1 MKHLVIVESPS
12 KSKTIAKYLGKDYIV
27 TSSKGHI
34 RDLSKSGKDRLGID
48 LENDYKPKY
57 SIPRDKKETVKELKE
72 YVKKADFVYL
82 ATDPDREGEAISW
95 HLAQVLGIDMDQDN
109 RIVFH
114 EITKNAVTNAL
125 KHPRKIDQNLVKSQ
139 ETRRVLDRIIGF
151 KLSKLL
157 QRKIKSK
164 SAGRVQ
170 SVALRLICEKEAEI
184 RAFVPE
190 EYWKI
195 NAFFNKDKIDFEA
208 ELAKYQNKKVAIKNG
223 EEAQSIYDALS
234 KEFTVEK
241 LTKSVKKRNSK
252 APFITSTLQ
261 QEASSKLGFKA
272 RRTMSIAQRLYE
284 GVDLGTETVGLI
296 TYMRT
301 DSIRL
306 APEFVSSAM
315 GYIEE
320 KYGKNYV
327 GKVKVSKKTE
337 NVQDAHEAIRPT
349 SIYRTPESIKDRLTD
364 EQYKLYSLIYARA
377 IASLMAAAS
386 MDATSVVLDNN
397 GYKFNA
403 SGSVLK
409 FDGYLRAYGAYE
421 KASNELLPELSEGE
435 VLESKKIEKT
445 QHFTKP
451 PARYTEAKLIKTL
464 EELGIGRPST
474 YATIIDT
481 IVSRDY
487 VEMENRQFKPTESGE
502 LTNSKLVEFFD
513 DIINVEYTAKMENEL
528 DEIAKG
534 EDTYVHA
541 ISSFED
547 KFEPLLE
554 NAYEKMPKIE
564 PKKTGEKC
572 PVCGGDLVVRKGRY
586 GEFVACSNYPECKY
600 VKKDP
605 NDRTGEPSG
614 DICPNCGAPMIYKR
628 GRFGEFIACS
638 NYPECKTILKDKNDV
653 TNQETGEKCPKCGSP
668 MVYKKGRWGPFEAC
682 SNYPKCKYIKPKPK
696 KAKKKKEEDE

>member
-12 KSKTIAKYLGKDYIV
+12 KSKTIGKYLGKDYIV

-34 RDLSKSGKDRLGID
+34 RDLSKSGKDGLGID
-48 LENDYKPKY
+48 QDNDYAPKY
-57 SIPRDKKETVKELKE
+57 SIPRDKRETVKELKE
-72 YVKKADFVYL
+72 YVKKTDDVYL

-114 EITKNAVTNAL
+114 EITKNAVTQAL

-170 SVALRLICEKEAEI
+170 SVALRLICEKEDEI
-184 RAFVPE
+184 NAFVPE

-195 NAFFNKDKIDFEA
+195 QAHFEKDKIPFDA
-208 ELAKYQNKKVAIKNG
+208 ELTKFKNKKLTIHNK
-223 EEAQSIYDALS
+223 EEAQAAFDALG

-241 LTKSVKKRNSK
+241 LTKSVKKKNSK

-272 RRTMSIAQRLYE
+272 KRTMSIAQRLYE
-284 GVDLGTETVGLI
+284 GVDLGSETVGLI

-306 APEFVSSAM
+306 APEFVAETKN
-315 GYIEE
+315 YIEE
-320 KYGKNYV
+320 KYGKEYV
-327 GKVKVSKKTE
+327 GRAKVSKKTE

-349 SIYRTPESIKDRLTD
+349 SILRTPESVKEHLTA
-364 EQYKLYSLIYARA
+364 EQYKLYAMIYARA
-377 IASLMAAAS
+377 IASLMTPAQ
-386 MDATSVVLDNN
+386 MDATSVVLDNHD
-397 GYKFNA
+397 YKFNA
-403 SGSVLK
+403 SGSVMK
-409 FDGYLRAYGAYE
+409 FDGYLRAYSAYE
-421 KASNELLPELSEGE
+421 KSSNELLPELSETE
-435 VLESKKIEKT
+435 KINAQKIDKS

-451 PARYTEAKLIKTL
+451 PARYTEAKLIKEL

-481 IVSRDY
+481 IVTRGY
-487 VEMENRQFKPTESGE
+487 VEMENKAFKPTDSGI

-513 DIINVEYTAKMENEL
+513 SIINVEYTAKMENEL
-528 DEIAKG
+528 DEIAQG
-534 EDTYVHA
+534 NDTYVNA
-541 ISSFED
+541 ISHFEE

-554 NAYEKMPKIE
+554 TAYEKMPKIE
-564 PKKTGEKC
+564 AQKTGEKC
-572 PVCGGDLVVRKGRY
+572 PKCGGDLVIRKGRY

-600 VKKDP
+600 IKTDP
-605 NDRTGEPSG
+605 NDKIGQPSG

-628 GRFGEFIACS
+628 GRFGDFIACS
-638 NYPECKTILKDKNDV
+638 NYPECKTILKDKNDQ

-696 KAKKKKEEDE
+696 KAKKQEEKEA